1 MAIRKINSRSI
12 LDGAVSAADFSGSL
26 TNLAVTGTSVLSSLS
41 ASISATATD
50 VFVYDT
56 SKDSDGGLWRKRTKE
71 TSWYNETLNT
81 AIRGSR
87 QEFPAVAVIVATAT
101 TVTIYDA
108 DDTAL
113 SMWMVIPSGGI
124 IDWTTS
130 THTRQ
135 VVTAANGQ
143 VIVAT
148 EDGLMIFGFVK
159 DYVDVAYNGSYL
171 INSDRTIVGRANTV
185 SYISAPSDRIPM
197 LTYNCFCVSSAV
209 MPNSYVDPMTGL
221 PNPTIAIGHNTGI
234 TIIRDD
240 RTSILSSADT
250 YKVWK
255 ISINSDRS
263 VYVAIGNSSDS
274 NWMYGCKKDFST
286 IYGLGYGT
294 YSNWDYFYH
303 YLGGIGSLNTS
314 GFVDYNYTS
323 ALPQGTSQG
332 GNGITLNA
340 ENRDKPSAGMVAYIT
355 KDYNTGWIPGNQKL
369 VTLAS
374 NVAETITGSGELI
387 TNGTFDTT
395 TTGWTVSSA
404 SEGSI
409 AVSGGQLVLTN
420 ANLPDPPVY
429 AYQMITTVVGKT
441 YSVSAQFIGGT
452 NPNFALI
459 VSTDNT
465 FGSWI
470 KNSATTVTGNTI
482 THTWT
487 ATQTSYGILLRV
499 NANQTGTTIVDNVT
513 CRLAEPDRSVLNN
526 GMEVYGTLTKSAVAT
541 GSDVMAYSGW
551 SGSNFLYEPAN
562 SNYDPGST
570 EFTVAF
576 WVKSDFT
583 TTTGQYIIHRGTADA
598 TESVRVSINSAY
610 LYFDY
615 GNSQCYVTVATPP
628 SNVWVHIVCTVRAGT
643 LGRVYVNG
651 VPQTILNGAP
661 APATFLTG
669 SDYAMS
675 VGNSWVYNSP
685 LLGSMALLRYSLTA
699 VSPEQASKMYDDE
712 KVLFQAGAKANLYG
726 TSNAVAAMAFDNE
739 TKLLHVGT
747 PSGRSVFQGL
757 RRVDNTTTAVT
768 TAISAVNGM
777 VAEQ

>member
-12 LDGAVSAADFSGSL
+12 LDGAVSAGDFGGSL

-41 ASISATATD
+41 ASIASTATD

-81 AIRGSR
+81 ATRGSR

-124 IDWTTS
+124 IDWSTS

-135 VVTAANGQ
+135 AVTAANGQ

-159 DYVDVAYNGSYL
+159 DYVDVAYNGSYM
-171 INSDRTIVGRANTV
+171 INSDRTIVGRSATV

-197 LTYNCFCVSSAV
+197 LNYNCFCVSSAII
-209 MPNSYVDPMTGL
+209 PNSYVDPFTGL

-240 RTSILSSADT
+240 RSSIMSGADT
-250 YKVWK
+250 YKVWE
-255 ISINSDRS
+255 ISINPDRS
-263 VYVAIGNSSDS
+263 VYAAIGNSSDA
-274 NWMYGCKKDFST
+274 NWGYMCKKDFSA
-286 IYGLGYGT
+286 IYNMGYGT

-303 YLGGIGSLNTS
+303 YAPNTGSLNTS

-332 GNGITLNA
+332 NNGVTLNA
-340 ENRDKPSAGMVAYIT
+340 ENRSKPSAGMVAYIT
-355 KDYNTGWIPGNQKL
+355 KDYNTGWIPGTQKL

-374 NVAETITGSGELI
+374 NVAETITGSGELVS
-387 TNGTFDTT
+387 NGTFDTA
-395 TTGWTVSSA
+395 TTGWSA
-404 SEGSI
+404 ETGSI
-409 AVSGGQLVLTN
+409 SVVSATMQVTRSGGTGYV
-420 ANLPDPPVY
+420 AYAPV
-429 AYQMITTVVGKT
+429 TTVVGKT
-441 YSVSAQFIGGT
+441 YVVSAVINSVGSVGALYVKSDTTANGGVGLGGVVGPNTGSTASVNCQF
-452 NPNFALI
+452 
-459 VSTDNT
+459 
-465 FGSWI
+465 
-470 KNSATTVTGNTI
+470 
-482 THTWT
+482 T
-487 ATQTSYGILLRV
+487 A
-499 NANQTGTTIVDNVT
+499 TGTTSYIYFAVDSSGTSIKVDNVS
-513 CRLAEPDRSVLNN
+513 CRLAEPDRSVLKD
-526 GMEVYGTLTKSAVAT
+526 GLQVYGSLTKSAAAT
-541 GSDVMAYSGW
+541 STDVMAYSGW
-551 SGSNFLYEPAN
+551 SSSNYLFQPANANLDAGSN
-562 SNYDPGST
+562 

-576 WVKSDFT
+576 WIKSDFST
-583 TTTGQYIIHRGTADA
+583 STSQYAVHRGTADS
-598 TESVRVSINSAY
+598 TESLRVSISSSY

-615 GNSQCYVTVATPP
+615 GNSQSYVTVATPP
-628 SNVWVHIVCTVRAGT
+628 SNVWVHVVCTVRAGT

-651 VPQTILNGAP
+651 VPQTVINGAP
-661 APATFLTG
+661 APATFLNGT
-669 SDYAMS
+669 DYAMS
-675 VGNSWVYNSP
+675 VGRSWVYDGP
-685 LLGSMALLRYSLTA
+685 VLGSMSMLRYSLTA
-699 VSPEQASKMYDDE
+699 VSPEQALKMYDDE
-712 KVLFQAGAKANLYG
+712 KILFQAGAKATLFG

-757 RRVDNTTTAVT
+757 RRVENTTTAVT